1 MRSVVFQSAFVSG
14 EIDPVLYD
22 RSDIKQTGT
31 AARSLSNFRI
41 LPQGGITKREGTTY
55 CATVADT
62 PPDGVKIVPFVYSRD
77 EAYVVVFTSGLVRIY
92 NTSTQTFVASIVNTI
107 WVGPSDMVS
116 FRYRQV
122 LDTMFV
128 TQTWY
133 RPVRI
138 IKLGGYGTNPFA
150 STVSTNTV
158 TVTRKNHN
166 LSAGDLIVFGATASF
181 GGVTVTGGSTYTV
194 STIVDSNKFTITV
207 SSTASSTTTG
217 GGSGVS
223 SWCISAVNLINI
235 PKIDFSDE
243 LSPATTSNSVQRIT
257 FLEDWYPSAITN
269 TTALSNDS
277 TTWVGPT
284 QSGSSY
290 KVSFNGVQSG
300 TLYWIEKTTGDPNW
314 SQITVPLNVAL
325 TPVLGA
331 GNFAIKTPVQNT
343 GDLGVGIDSS
353 GNPYL
358 LIEMKG
364 KYANRETSLL
374 SITVTGK
381 SPKPSAAVE
390 LESPANVALED
401 VWSNT
406 RGWPKAVEYFEG
418 RLCLAGSTYQPANFW
433 ASTSAD
439 FSSFDLGDAHDDEA
453 ISREID
459 VNAADAIE
467 HLIGLKSLMAM
478 SRRGEYYQTETPMI
492 PENCTFKQQTSHG
505 SSDIPP
511 CKVGGSVYFV
521 QRNGGAV
528 RRLLYNFQED
538 AFAADEVT
546 VLARHL
552 FQDTSP
558 SGIATVA
565 HPKDGD
571 YVYVALNGGHMAVL
585 SVDRSQEVAGWWKWS
600 TVQGRVLSIASV
612 NDDIYLVVD
621 RYKSATEGKICLE
634 KITSGAILD
643 CSKSFTISGS
653 PSTVT
658 ASGLQWLDKYGYSSA
673 ASGVIARIDFA
684 DGGEP
689 LIDESPA
696 INNSGQYSKALGD
709 AASRGAIKLT
719 IGYQL
724 SASFTPMPIP
734 MDIGLGNMMMRRKRV
749 TRMTLDLQSTETKAS
764 TTFGST
770 GLIIG
775 GTYSLT
781 QAKVYGETTTSS
793 KSYLIDGQVSI
804 PILGWARMPSI
815 SDNVQTVLHTYPG
828 TCTIKSMEREVEV
841 TGHLGEEK

>member
-1 MRSVVFQSAFVSG
+1 MRSVVFQNAFVSG

-92 NTSTQTFVASIVNTI
+92 STYTQTFVASIVNTI
-107 WVGPSDMVS
+107 WVGPSDMES

-150 STVSTNTV
+150 STNATNTV

-166 LSAGDLIVFGATASF
+166 LSVGDLIVFGATASF

-194 STIVDSNKFTITV
+194 STVVDSDKFTITV

-223 SWCISAVNLINI
+223 SWCISAVKLINI
-235 PKIDFSDE
+235 PKIDFADE
-243 LSPATTSNSVQRIT
+243 LSPALTSNTIQRIT
-257 FLEDWYPSAITN
+257 FLEDWYPCAVTN
-269 TTALSNDS
+269 VTATEVTPDR
-277 TTWVGPT
+277 
-284 QSGSSY
+284 SGTSF
-290 KVSFNGVQSG
+290 KLSFNGVQSSDI
-300 TLYWIEKTTGDPNW
+300 YWMEKTDTTPNW
-314 SQITVPLNVAL
+314 DQIIMQMNWLLRIPIGV
-325 TPVLGA
+325 
-331 GNFAIKTPVQNT
+331 GNFTIKTPINNT
-343 GDLGVGIDSS
+343 AQGDTGVGIDSA

-358 LIEMKG
+358 LIEMTG
-364 KYANRETSLL
+364 KFAKKDTSLL
-374 SITVTGK
+374 AITVGGK
-381 SPKPSAAVE
+381 SPKPTGAVE
-390 LESPANVALED
+390 IDTEADVAIED

-453 ISREID
+453 ISREVD

-467 HLIGLKSLMAM
+467 HLIGLKSLMVM

-538 AFAADEVT
+538 AFVADEVT

-552 FQDTSP
+552 FQNTTP
-558 SGIATVA
+558 SGIATIA
-565 HPKDGD
+565 HSKDGD

-621 RYKSATEGKICLE
+621 RYKSGSEGKVCLE

-643 CSKSFTISGS
+643 CSKSFTITGS

-724 SASFTPMPIP
+724 SASFTPLPIP

-764 TTFGST
+764 TTSGST

-781 QAKVYGETTTSS
+781 QAKVYGEMTTSS